1 MSQSQLLFFDND
13 FVLTVYKLL
22 PEATIKEIITPL
34 LLEHTKVKSIVI
46 AQFDN

>member
-13 FVLTVYKLL
+13 SVLTVYKLL

-34 LLEHTKVKSIVI
+34 LLEHKVKSIVI